1 MHKHL
6 DKNLIEDIKELE
18 IQSKILATLTT
29 TEEVLSKNKVHQ
41 IILALWE
48 IENSI
53 GLIRIDLNNDN
64 SRWVEQIEATR
75 KVKENK
81 IKEIFKKENN

>member
-29 TEEVLSKNKVHQ
+29 TEEMLSKNKVHQ

>member
-81 IKEIFKKENN
+81 IKEMFKKENN